1 MGQRMG
7 VAWESESQAACGS
20 QHWALSPGQAAKEE
34 AAATVCALACSWG
47 YGGQTCNT
55 LDSKMTTCDYHT
67 PPHIPCIMD
76 VLETMPD
83 SAHRG

>member
-47 YGGQTCNT
+47 Y
-55 LDSKMTTCDYHT
+55 
-67 PPHIPCIMD
+67 
-76 VLETMPD
+76 
-83 SAHRG
+83 RG